1 MSTKYESVK
10 DLSKLDGEKAIVTS
24 AGSGISRSIALG
36 LAEYR
41 VDVALFGH
49 TSEKLVKVQR
59 EIEEKFPV
67 KTLVVNT
74 DIMDSKQIGNRY
86 VK

>member
-1 MSTKYESVK
+1 MSTKCESVK
-10 DLSKLDGEKAIVTS
+10 DLFKLDGGKAIVTS
-24 AGSGISRSIALG
+24 AGSGIGRSIALG

-41 VDVALFGH
+41 VDIELFGR

-74 DIMDSKQIGNRY
+74 DVMDSKQIGNRC